1 MAWVK
6 VIEPGDATGRLKHIY
21 QAAQQRAGYV
31 PHVTKLQSLRPD
43 TLQSGL
49 ALYRQLMDAPTG
61 LTVRQRVLIATV
73 VSHVNGCHY

>member
-6 VIEPGDATGRLKHIY
+6 VIEPDDATGRLKQVY
-21 QAAQQRAGYV
+21 EAAQQRAGYV
-31 PHVTKLQSLRPD
+31 PHVTKVQSLRPD
-43 TLQSGL
+43 ALQSGL
-49 ALYRQLMDAPTG
+49 ALYRQLLDAPTG